1 MECHHYHSGNRILIF
16 NLPLR
21 LVSRC
26 FLAAS
31 RSQSIQDWPG
41 FDLLNF
47 SLIEVR
53 REVPALAIVVS
64 CLKRADA
71 LLQRMFTPDP
81 SWSSVCSV
89 VPSAQVVTVE
99 LLVWPTGSWHV
110 RVQDTKNLD
119 LLNGTPS
126 NGLSSSSLLRLHFQS
141 SLGSITLWKV
151 YLCNAQPKEYSL
163 QCRVTQQVKS
173 IILV

>member
-1 MECHHYHSGNRILIF
+1 
-16 NLPLR
+16 
-21 LVSRC
+21 
-26 FLAAS
+26 
-31 RSQSIQDWPG
+31 
-41 FDLLNF
+41 
-47 SLIEVR
+47 
-53 REVPALAIVVS
+53 
-64 CLKRADA
+64 
-71 LLQRMFTPDP
+71 MFTPDP
-81 SWSSVCSV
+81 SSSVCSV

-126 NGLSSSSLLRLHFQS
+126 NGLSSLSLLRLDFQS
-141 SLGSITLWKV
+141 SLGSLTPWKV